1 MTIKSRLIIKNDLRA
16 FFLIGAG
23 VVFPGLAIAQQAVP
37 EGQATTATT
46 GQNRPAILVTAPR
59 MSRSLQDTPAAVSAV
74 TRDQIQQGQQG
85 LQLDESLV
93 IVPGLFLQ
101 NHNNFAQGQ
110 RIASRGFGARAPFG
124 IRGIHVRV
132 DGIPYTLPDG
142 QAQVDAIDLDSA
154 ERIEVIRGPA
164 SVLYGN
170 AAGGV
175 IDVTT
180 ADGSQRRDRADIGLQ
195 GGSDGYRKLS
205 ASLGGEN
212 GRWRHN
218 LSFSALD
225 FEGQR
230 EQSEVEKRL
239 FNGQVGY
246 QIDEDRTLSALV
258 NVLDMPLAEDPGGLT
273 LEEVEEDRDQAAPMS
288 DLLDAGQE
296 VEQQL
301 VGLHYQDRNLGGGD
315 LNLRAFASW
324 RDFEQQLPFP
334 GSSRIRYDRF
344 YYGGGAD
351 YRRGLQLWDLPT
363 TVMVGTEVGRQEDDR
378 SRFAVNTDREITART
393 GDEQQDATATGVFA
407 LADMD
412 LNDRLTVSAG
422 VRHDWVRLSI
432 DDRFLADGVDNSG
445 SRTFREWNGSLGAL
459 YRLSSAHSLYAN
471 VATAFETPTFTE
483 FARPDGQGGFN
494 SDVEPQRAISRELG
508 LRGYLSMGIEYDLSV
523 FRIDVDDE
531 LLPFEA
537 IDGRTY
543 YQNAGQTSRQGAELA
558 LDWYMTPAWRWH
570 SALTMASYRF
580 EDFETE
586 TSDFSGLRM
595 PGLPRHQWNN
605 RLTWSG
611 LGDTFASIEG
621 LYSGDFYADNAN
633 TVEVDSSWVMNL
645 RAGTGWQLGGDRT
658 LKVHAGIR
666 NLLEEEYYANV
677 RINANGGRYYEPAP
691 GLTFHGGV
699 ELAF

>member
-1 MTIKSRLIIKNDLRA
+1 MTIKNRLCIKKDLRA
-16 FFLIGAG
+16 IVLIGAG
-23 VVFPGLAIAQQAVP
+23 VALPGLGMAQGAISDDQA
-37 EGQATTATT
+37 ETADTT
-46 GQNRPAILVTAPR
+46 QNRPSILVTAPR
-59 MSRSLQDTPAAVSAV
+59 LARSLQDTPAAVSAV
-74 TRDQIQQGQQG
+74 TRDQIHQGQQG
-85 LQLDESLV
+85 LQLDESLT

-101 NHNNFAQGQ
+101 NRNNFAQGQ
-110 RIASRGFGARAPFG
+110 RIASRGFGARSPFG

-180 ADGSQRRDRADIGLQ
+180 ADGSQASGAAIGLQ

-205 ASLGGEN
+205 ASHGGDN

-230 EQSEVEKRL
+230 DQSEVEKRL
-239 FNGQVGY
+239 FNGRIGY
-246 QIDEDRTLSALV
+246 QIDEDRSLSALV
-258 NVLDMPLAEDPGGLT
+258 NILDMPLAEDPGGLT

-288 DLLDAGQE
+288 SRLDAGQE

-301 VGLHYQDRNLGGGD
+301 VGLHYRDQDLGGGD
-315 LNLRAFASW
+315 LNLRGFASW

-344 YYGGGAD
+344 YYGGSAD
-351 YRRGLQLWDLPT
+351 YRRGLQILGQPST
-363 TVMVGTEVGRQEDDR
+363 IMVGTEVRRQEDDR

-407 LADMD
+407 LADVD
-412 LNDRLTVSAG
+412 LSEQLTVSGG

-432 DDRFLADGVDNSG
+432 DDRFMADGVDNSG
-445 SRTFREWNGSLGAL
+445 SRTLREWNGSLGAL
-459 YRLSSAHSLYAN
+459 YRVSTEHSLYAN

-483 FARPDGQGGFN
+483 FARPEGQGGFN
-494 SDVEPQRAISRELG
+494 SDVEPQKAISRELG
-508 LRGYLSMGIEYDLSV
+508 LRGYLAMGIEYDLSL

-537 IDGRTY
+537 TDGRTY
-543 YQNAGQTSRQGAELA
+543 YQNAGETSRQGAELA
-558 LDWYMTPAWRWH
+558 LDWYMTPAWRLH

-580 EDFETE
+580 EDFDT
-586 TSDFSGLRM
+586 DDNDYSGLRM

-611 LGDTFASIEG
+611 LGDTFASVEG

-633 TVEVDSSWVMNL
+633 TVKVDSSWVMNL
-645 RAGTGWQLGGDRT
+645 KAGTGWQLGTDRR
-658 LKVHAGIR
+658 LKVYAGIR
-666 NLLEEEYYANV
+666 NLLEEDHYANV

-691 GLTFHGGV
+691 GLTFHSGL
-699 ELAF
+699 ELVF

>member
-1 MTIKSRLIIKNDLRA
+1 MTTRNYHCAIFSLIS
-16 FFLIGAG
+16 AG
-23 VVFPGLAIAQQAVP
+23 LALPGLAMAQANSPDTRSDTDADQD
-37 EGQATTATT
+37 
-46 GQNRPAILVTAPR
+46 RPAIVVTAPR
-59 MSRSLQDTPAAVSAV
+59 LSRSLQDTPAAVSAV
-74 TRDQIQQGQQG
+74 TREQIQQGQQG
-85 LQLDESLV
+85 LQLDESLTT
-93 IVPGLFLQ
+93 VPGLFLQ
-101 NHNNFAQGQ
+101 NRNNFAQGQ
-110 RIASRGFGARAPFG
+110 RISSRGFGARAPFG
-124 IRGIHVRV
+124 IRGVHIRV

-180 ADGSQRRDRADIGLQ
+180 EDGSRRRNTAEIGLQ

-205 ASLGGEN
+205 ASHGGES
-212 GRWRHN
+212 GPWLHN
-218 LSFSALD
+218 VSVSALD
-225 FEGQR
+225 FDGHR
-230 EQSEVEKRL
+230 DQSAVEKRL
-239 FNGQVGY
+239 FNGRIGY
-246 QIDEDRTLSALV
+246 RLDDTRTLSALV
-258 NVLDMPLAEDPGGLT
+258 NVLDLPLAEDPGGLT
-273 LEEVEEDRDQAAPMS
+273 LDEVEQDRDQAAPMS
-288 DLLDAGQE
+288 DILDAGQE

-301 VGLHYQDRNLGGGD
+301 VGLQYRDRDLAGGD

-351 YRRGLQLWDLPT
+351 YRRGLELLGRPT
-363 TVMVGTEVGRQEDDR
+363 TVLVGTEVGRQEDDR
-378 SRFAVNTDREITART
+378 SRFAVNTDRQITART
-393 GDEQQDATATGVFA
+393 GDEQQDATSTGVFA
-407 LADMD
+407 LADMEVQ
-412 LNDRLTVSAG
+412 DRLTISAG

-432 DDRFLADGVDNSG
+432 EDRFMADGVDNSG
-445 SRTFREWNGSLGAL
+445 SRTFREWTGSLGAL
-459 YRLSSAHSLYAN
+459 LRLNDDHALYTN

-494 SDVEPQRAISRELG
+494 SAVEPQEALSRELG
-508 LRGYLSMGIEYDLSV
+508 IRGSLSMGIEYDMSL

-537 IDGRTY
+537 TDGRTY
-543 YQNAGQTSRQGAELA
+543 YENAGQTSRQGAELA

-580 EDFETE
+580 EDFETD
-586 TSDFSGLRM
+586 TDDYSGLRM

-611 LGDTFASIEG
+611 LGDSFASIEG
-621 LYSGDFYADNAN
+621 LYSGDFHADNAN

-645 RAGTGWQLGGDRT
+645 RAGTGWQLGGERT

-666 NLLEEEYYANV
+666 NLLDEDYYANV

-691 GLTFHGGV
+691 GLTVHGGV